1 MRRPSA
7 PVPLDPAAA
16 AAAAARP
23 LARPSDPKVAAAAAA
38 TPGGAAVP
46 GPAAHPMR
54 GLVKR
59 GPRYRGEVADLVAC
73 CEAAYM
79 DRHACKAGVAAVQ
92 RRGDTEVWHLGRWN
106 PRLGLRAHRARAL
119 ARRDA
124 DAVVAPVLAVYLE
137 GCAGA
142 TVGGVAVVGVGL
154 TFDPAPATRVVL
166 EMPGDA
172 KRELLR
178 LPLPRPLLTL
188 ELADGSR
195 VRFEDGHPVTAGA
208 DAAVPGDD
216 ALLGMARVAPAD
228 VRAVLG
234 ALGCLRKRRRRRRR
248 RKRRRRRTSS
258 GTAAT

>member
-1 MRRPSA
+1 
-7 PVPLDPAAA
+7 
-16 AAAAARP
+16 
-23 LARPSDPKVAAAAAA
+23 
-38 TPGGAAVP
+38 
-46 GPAAHPMR
+46 MR

-124 DAVVAPVLAVYLE
+124 DAVVAPVLAGYHE

-142 TVGGVAVVGVGL
+142 TGGGGAGVGL
-154 TFDPAPATRVVL
+154 TFDPAPRRASSSRCPAT
-166 EMPGDA
+166 PSA
-172 KRELLR
+172 SCC
-178 LPLPRPLLTL
+178 PALPRPLLTL